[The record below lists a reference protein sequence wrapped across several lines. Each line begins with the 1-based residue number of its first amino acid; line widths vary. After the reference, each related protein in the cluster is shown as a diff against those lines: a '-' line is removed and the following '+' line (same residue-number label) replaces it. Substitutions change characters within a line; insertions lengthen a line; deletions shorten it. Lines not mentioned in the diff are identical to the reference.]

1 MVIYLDLLF
10 ILNLFYDF
18 LILLAVNMVLKR
30 NKKIKRIILGSL
42 VGALS
47 SLLIL
52 FDINNYFYF
61 MLKILVA
68 IIMIIITFSYK
79 DYKYTIQNLIYLYM
93 ISIIMAGFLYYLDL
107 EFEYANYIL
116 LIISAPLIIGIYI
129 SIYI

>member
-30 NKKIKRIILGSL
+30 NKKIIRIILGSL

-52 FDINNYFYF
+52 LDINNYFYF
-61 MLKILVA
+61 INFRYAFFIML
-68 IIMIIITFSYK
+68 
-79 DYKYTIQNLIYLYM
+79 YLS
-93 ISIIMAGFLYYLDL
+93 SII
-107 EFEYANYIL
+107 
-116 LIISAPLIIGIYI
+116 LI
-129 SIYI
+129 